1 MEIIL
6 LIRFFCFSD
15 NAHCLEQNTRQ
26 KVLLALHDL
35 PKKDTF
41 TFLLKHIITVL
52 EHESF
57 HKVPRSEMISIWV
70 NVLNQKRIV
79 DTDFTNFLR
88 ISLEAFDE
96 KKPDI
101 IGSPRGMTNGL
112 LNDLKNH
119 QKERDRTSKYDN
131 VPDESEMRH
140 ETALSEEKTDHI
152 EHTKL

>member
-1 MEIIL
+1 
-6 LIRFFCFSD
+6 
-15 NAHCLEQNTRQ
+15 
-26 KVLLALHDL
+26 
-35 PKKDTF
+35 
-41 TFLLKHIITVL
+41 
-52 EHESF
+52 
-57 HKVPRSEMISIWV
+57 MISIWV